1 MSVIAGNS
9 ATGEQQMVVSMELNG
24 VQYEGVL
31 FANGSNA
38 AKSVSPSNSS
48 PPSTPSKITTTSTS
62 GTSGGSPLVD
72 ERANRAVAVSSV
84 H

>member
-1 MSVIAGNS
+1 
-9 ATGEQQMVVSMELNG
+9 MVVSMELNG

-31 FANGSNA
+31 FANGSTA
-38 AKSVSPSNSS
+38 TKSVSPSNSS
-48 PPSTPSKITTTSTS
+48 PPSTPSKITTTSAS

-72 ERANRAVAVSSV
+72 DRANRAVAVSGV